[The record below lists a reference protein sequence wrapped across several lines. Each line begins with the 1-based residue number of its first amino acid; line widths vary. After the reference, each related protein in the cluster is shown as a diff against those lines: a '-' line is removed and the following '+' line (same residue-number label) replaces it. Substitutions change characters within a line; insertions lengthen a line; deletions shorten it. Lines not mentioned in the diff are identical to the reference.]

1 MMNQAAA
8 LLEPGYMQT
17 LQQFTRIAKQRAT
30 LLKQLN
36 ANANNGQP
44 MDAVLSGLE
53 IWTGQFI
60 EAGVALTRMR
70 AHVVGLLAEP
80 FAAIY
85 ADLAGAGEQV
95 TLTYAPSFD
104 EVLMFDDPHPQI
116 SEHFQRIYP
125 GEVARGVNLIGP
137 QRDDMNL
144 DLAGIP
150 AREFAS
156 NGEMWTMALA
166 LKMALFEIVRD
177 RLGLQPIV
185 ILDDVFAQLDDSRRT
200 QILDFARK
208 QDQVLITVAAE
219 GDVPDYESAHRID
232 VATLAEPASVILPT
246 LGNLSDSRE
255 NESLGKYDGKPAVDS
270 ASVER
275 KVS

>member
-1 MMNQAAA
+1 
-8 LLEPGYMQT
+8 
-17 LQQFTRIAKQRAT
+17 
-30 LLKQLN
+30 
-36 ANANNGQP
+36 
-44 MDAVLSGLE
+44 
-53 IWTGQFI
+53 
-60 EAGVALTRMR
+60 
-70 AHVVGLLAEP
+70 
-80 FAAIY
+80 
-85 ADLAGAGEQV
+85 
-95 TLTYAPSFD
+95 
-104 EVLMFDDPHPQI
+104 MFDDPHPQI

-125 GEVARGVNLIGP
+125 GEVARGVDLIGP

-144 DLAGIP
+144 ELGGIP

-166 LKMALFEIVRD
+166 LKWHCSEIVRD

-232 VATLAEPASVILPT
+232 VAALDEPASVILPT
-246 LGNLSDSRE
+246 LGNLSNSRE
-255 NESLGKYDGKPAVDS
+255 NESLGGYDEKPRWTA
-270 ASVER
+270 R
-275 KVS
+275 P